1 MRVKLEWLNELV
13 DLTGLSLEEIV
24 DTVSLHS
31 IEVENVDRMIKASN
45 IVIGHVLTKEKHP
58 DSDHLNLL
66 TVDVGDEVLN
76 IVCGAPNVDKGQYV
90 IIAKVGAK
98 LPGGEIKKSKIRGY
112 ESCGMCCSLQELG
125 IENKY
130 IPEKFANGIYYFE
143 DYKPTLGMDGAL
155 ALNLK
160 DEVLELGLTP
170 NRGDLLSMIGCAYEF
185 SAAFN
190 RPLKPLTFSLVRD
203 KLNEAPLNIKIE
215 TDKCVGYYGQIIRD
229 VKIKESPRW
238 LKSRLIAFGIRSIN
252 NCVDITNYILALY
265 GQPLH
270 AFDLD
275 KLGKKIVIKNA
286 KEDEVFVSLDN
297 IERKLKATDV
307 AITNGDTT
315 QCLGGVM
322 GGLESEVTDTTK
334 NIMLEAAVFDPMT
347 IRKTAARLNLHSESS
362 NRYERGV
369 DINRTKAAL
378 DYACYLFKTLA
389 DAKIVG
395 EAQVCGTSHIDDKE
409 ILLTKDNVNKRLGT
423 NIKISEIKSI
433 LESLYFKVEE
443 IKKDTLKVYVPN
455 RRSDITIKED
465 LVEEVIRLYGYDKLE
480 DSICTDDMAGELK
493 VHNKNKRLI
502 QDTLVGLG
510 LHEVVTY
517 SLVNENVNK
526 EFALLRGEGVEDIKI
541 LMPITEDRCILR
553 TTLVPSLLDTLKYNL
568 SRKIKNIADF
578 EIAKVYYKENGSN
591 KEELRLALA
600 MTNEYTSSLWQGKK
614 ENVDFFL
621 VKGIL
626 EEVFNKFNLNVCYKA
641 LDVKC
646 NELHPNRT
654 ALIYLGEELLGYIGQ
669 VHPQYAH
676 KNDLD
681 EVYVAELILS
691 KFIDKEKDTIRY
703 QSLPKL
709 PSVERDLALI
719 MDKDIKAQDV
729 IECIMHSDK
738 QHLKDAYI
746 FDLYQGDKIEEN
758 KKSIAVKLIFSSDE
772 ALTDEIINAKIKR
785 ILKDLQY
792 KLNIT
797 LRN

>member
-13 DLTGLSLEEIV
+13 DLTGLSLEDIV
-24 DTVSLHS
+24 NTVSLHS

-45 IVIGHVLTKEKHP
+45 IVIGHVLTKEPHP

-66 TVDVGDEVLN
+66 TVDVGEEVLN

-98 LPGGEIKKSKIRGY
+98 LPGGEIKRSKIRGY

-143 DYKPTLGMDGAL
+143 DYKPKLGSDAAK

-160 DEVLELGLTP
+160 DEVLELGITP

-190 RPLKPLTFSLVRD
+190 RPLKPLVYEVVREKSNE
-203 KLNEAPLNIKIE
+203 KLDIKIE
-215 TDKCVGYYGQIIRD
+215 TDKCVGYYGQIIKD

-252 NCVDITNYILALY
+252 NCVDITNYVLALF

-275 KLGKKIVIKNA
+275 KLGHKIVIKNA
-286 KEDEVFVSLDN
+286 KAGEKFISLDE
-297 IERKLKATDV
+297 IERELKDSDI
-307 AITNGDTT
+307 AITDGVKT

-322 GGLESEVTDTTK
+322 GGLDSEITDTTN
-334 NIMLEAAVFDPMT
+334 NIMLEAAVFDPLT

-362 NRYERGV
+362 NRFERGV
-369 DINRTKAAL
+369 NINRTKQAL
-378 DYACYLFKTLA
+378 DYACYLYKELA

-395 EAQVCGTSHIDDKE
+395 EAYFAGTTSIPDKE
-409 ILLTKDNVNKRLGT
+409 ILLTKENVNKRLGT
-423 NIKISEIKSI
+423 NISTKEIKTI
-433 LESLYFKVEE
+433 LESLNFKVEAS
-443 IKKDTLKVYVPN
+443 KDTLKVYVPN

-480 DSICTDDMAGELK
+480 DTIPCDSQAGELK
-493 VHNKNKRLI
+493 VENKNKRLI
-502 QDTLVGLG
+502 QDTLSGLG
-510 LHEVVTY
+510 FNEAITY
-517 SLVNENVNK
+517 SLVTDTTNK
-526 EFALLRGEGVEDIKI
+526 EFSILRNEKAEDIKI
-541 LMPITEDRCILR
+541 LMPITEERCTLR
-553 TTLVPSLLDTLKYNL
+553 TTLTPSLLSVIRYNL
-568 SRKIKNIADF
+568 SRKMKDIADF
-578 EIAKVYYKENGSN
+578 EISKTYYKQDGAI
-591 KEELRLALA
+591 KEELHLGIAI
-600 MTNEYTSSLWQGKK
+600 TGTYSSSLWQGKK

-621 VKGIL
+621 LKGVL
-626 EEVFNKFNLNVCYKA
+626 EEVFKKLSIEVTYKA
-641 LDVKC
+641 LDIKC
-646 NELHPNRT
+646 SELHPNRT
-654 ALIYLGEELLGYIGQ
+654 ALLYLGEDLIGYAGQ
-669 VHPQYAH
+669 VHPSYAH
-676 KNDLD
+676 KNDMD
-681 EVYVAELILS
+681 EVYVAEINLS
-691 KFIDKEKDTIRY
+691 KFISKEKNSIHY
-703 QSLPKL
+703 QSIAKL
-709 PSVERDLALI
+709 PSVERDIALV
-719 MDKDIKAQDV
+719 MDKDVKASEVLD
-729 IECIMHSDK
+729 CILHSDK
-738 QHLKDAYI
+738 QYLKDAII

-772 ALTDEIINAKIKR
+772 ALTDEIINGKIKR

-797 LRN
+797 LRQ